1 MATEKLISADSH
13 VVEPPDLWESR
24 IDRKFRDRAPRLV
37 REGTIDRWYVDGT
50 IGVGSLGAPS
60 QSGRR
65 YENPDTLTI
74 EAGFEETPQGAYDPD
89 ERIKAMEVDGVVAE
103 VVYSTIAARL
113 YTTTVGGEFLSA
125 CFRAYNDWTAEFCQ
139 AYPDKLKGT
148 GLINLDDV
156 EDGVS
161 EVERCAKMGLAVA
174 VIPCYTS
181 EERPYDLPEFEP
193 LWAAAQ
199 DVGIPLAMH
208 GGTTRPGPGRIGV
221 FATDGF
227 TGSTS
232 AFRATQD
239 YWVRRSAAQMIFGG
253 VFERNPRLMVG
264 VVEYEL
270 GWAPYFI
277 KQMDLAYTEHRYV
290 REIKFKDV
298 KVPSDVFHNNLFLTF
313 QEDEVGIAHRSMIG
327 VDNIMWGSDYP
338 HTESTWPNS
347 RKVLGRVLAGVSEE
361 EQRKMTFHNAARLF
375 NIR

>member
-1 MATEKLISADSH
+1 MFQGIQ
-13 VVEPPDLWESR
+13 
-24 IDRKFRDRAPRLV
+24 RL
-37 REGTIDRWYVDGT
+37 DG
-50 IGVGSLGAPS
+50 GVLP
-60 QSGRR
+60 
-65 YENPDTLTI
+65 E
-74 EAGFEETPQGAYDPD
+74 
-89 ERIKAMEVDGVVAE
+89 
-103 VVYSTIAARL
+103 
-113 YTTTVGGEFLSA
+113 
-125 CFRAYNDWTAEFCQ
+125 

-208 GGTTRPGPGRIGV
+208 GGTTRPGPGRMGV

-277 KQMDLAYTEHRYV
+277 KQMDLAYTEHPYV

-313 QEDEVGIAHRSMIG
+313 QEDEVGIAHRSMI
-327 VDNIMWGSDYP
+327 
-338 HTESTWPNS
+338 
-347 RKVLGRVLAGVSEE
+347 
-361 EQRKMTFHNAARLF
+361 
-375 NIR
+375 